1 MLFPTDQI
9 VFFVEDDA
17 HLRAATVQTLEL
29 AGLSV
34 RPFDSATAALPEIG
48 RDFPG
53 AIVSDIR
60 MAGIDG
66 LQLLERVRAIDPD
79 IPVILIT
86 GHADV
91 PMAVGALRDG
101 AFDFLTKPFA
111 ADHLVAVT
119 EKALENR
126 LLVLDN
132 RRLRAAAAAAAEEP
146 SPLIGDSAATLQ
158 LRDTIRQLA
167 RADIDVLVEGETGT
181 GKELVALL
189 LHRSG
194 ARRARPFVAVN
205 CGALPEALA
214 EIELFGHA
222 ADSVPQTRL
231 ARAGQIETSSGGTL
245 LLDEI
250 DSMAPAVQAKLLRVL
265 EEREVQPIGAT
276 RPKSVDLRVVAT
288 SKGELG
294 RAVTDGRFRADL
306 YYRLNLVRLRV
317 PPLRER
323 RDDVAPLFATFVE
336 EAKAQIGGGEFVL
349 TETMRRHLRGHA
361 WPGNI
366 RELRNFAFQVVLGM
380 TDEVELD
387 AAGERSTLPQRVS
400 QFEAGAIEDAL
411 RATRGNVAAALPILG
426 IPRKTFYDKVARL
439 GINPA
444 DFRRKG

>member
-1 MLFPTDQI
+1 
-9 VFFVEDDA
+9 V
-17 HLRAATVQTLEL
+17 
-29 AGLSV
+29 
-34 RPFDSATAALPEIG
+34 
-48 RDFPG
+48 
-53 AIVSDIR
+53 
-60 MAGIDG
+60 
-66 LQLLERVRAIDPD
+66 QLLERVRTIDPD
-79 IPVILIT
+79 VPVILIT

-111 ADHLVAVT
+111 ADHLVAAT
-119 EKALENR
+119 GKALEKR

-132 RRLRAAAAAAAEEP
+132 RRLRAAAVAADAAG
-146 SPLIGDSAATLQ
+146 PLIGDSAAMVQ
-158 LRDTIRQLA
+158 LRETIRQLA

-194 ARRARPFVAVN
+194 PRRARPFIAVN

-231 ARAGQIETSSGGTL
+231 ARAGQIEASSGGTL

-265 EEREVQPIGAT
+265 EEREVQPIGAA
-276 RPKSVDLRVVAT
+276 RPRAVDLRVIAT
-288 SKGELG
+288 SKGDLG
-294 RAVTDGRFRADL
+294 RAVTEGRFRADL
-306 YYRLNLVRLRV
+306 FYRLNVVRLRV

-323 RDDVAPLFATFVE
+323 PEDVAPLFATFVE
-336 EAKAQIGGGEFVL
+336 EAKAQMGDVEFAL
-349 TETMRRHLRGHA
+349 TDSMRRHLRSHP

-366 RELRNFAFQVVLGM
+366 RELRNFAFQAVLGM
-380 TDEVELD
+380 SDEAVASPPAD
-387 AAGERSTLPQRVS
+387 RQTLPQRVS
-400 QFEAGAIEDAL
+400 QFEAGAIEEIL
-411 RATRGNVAAALPILG
+411 RATRGSVTAALPILG